1 VKESA
6 SDFEKPQN
14 VAKRSHAVQ
23 RNFQNSTVLPLVSGF
38 RFSNT
43 PATEALVFS
52 NAAFNSSGDEAYS
65 NPMRELNLG
74 AKFGSVH
81 FLWGELVF
89 DEAAFAE
96 FGVEAAS
103 GE

>member
-1 VKESA
+1 
-6 SDFEKPQN
+6 
-14 VAKRSHAVQ
+14 
-23 RNFQNSTVLPLVSGF
+23 
-38 RFSNT
+38 
-43 PATEALVFS
+43 
-52 NAAFNSSGDEAYS
+52 
-65 NPMRELNLG
+65 MRELNLG